1 MKNLFKIQKY
11 SLSDGI
17 FDFNI
22 DHSVTKV
29 IKKFYEDTPFPNYKE
44 NDNIEEYQLTKRAQ
58 YAYCYL
64 PVSWHEPTEN
74 LK

>member
-22 DHSVTKV
+22 DHPVTKV
-29 IKKFYEDTPFPNYKE
+29 IKKFYEDTPFPNYKDT
-44 NDNIEEYQLTKRAQ
+44 DNK
-58 YAYCYL
+58 
-64 PVSWHEPTEN
+64 
-74 LK
+74 